1 MHWGTIQADLVSG
14 KGVFAGYACWACETP
29 AQGNTGGGMRHL
41 GTARPRPSKAIQ
53 RQQLGRAMDRNR
65 AGGTGRAGRSNA
77 GTRLADVFIGGLL
90 VYSNSQCLASGSE
103 LMVPVL
109 TGEPGEF
116 VLSYTMTFMFVK
128 ENRSIVR

>member
-1 MHWGTIQADLVSG
+1 VSG
-14 KGVFAGYACWACETP
+14 KGVFAGYVCWACETP
-29 AQGNTGGGMRHL
+29 AQGNTSGGMWHL

-53 RQQLGRAMDRNR
+53 CQQLGRAMDRNR

-90 VYSNSQCLASGSE
+90 VYSNSQCLALASGSE